1 MEQVESPVAPASSAD
16 HGRAVQSVV
25 RRLLRRGVLIGL
37 LGLAMAVGFVVA
49 YRSNNRSVSAKAK
62 IGVELDAEVLKY
74 VASDPAQVTVRYR
87 FKDDEAGSATV
98 TISLPALSRSYT
110 AGESIRVVARDKN
123 DETKTTIASTEKT
136 STVTSVPAAV
146 LFVSA
151 LSLLAMGVFEVQSAL
166 RALQHLKRG
175 SWKTWTWRG
184 AVDGPGRG
192 HVNAAGYVTS
202 PDRSEAHLLVNARGC
217 WREGIDLLEGKAV
230 IHVNGNPNG
239 HVLVRHPA
247 ALRPVILRPP
257 KGHRQ
262 QREAM
267 HRIESRVDRVS
278 SAPRS

>member
-1 MEQVESPVAPASSAD
+1 
-16 HGRAVQSVV
+16 VQSVV
-25 RRLLRRGVLIGL
+25 RRLLRRGIFIGL
-37 LGLAMAVGFVVA
+37 FGLALAVAFGVA
-49 YRSNNRSVSAKAK
+49 YRSNYNSVSAKAK
-62 IGVELDAEVLKY
+62 VGVELDAEVLRY
-74 VASDPAQVTVRYR
+74 VPGDPAKVTVRYY
-87 FKDDEAGSATV
+87 FKDDPASHTL
-98 TISLPALSRSYT
+98 TLSLGPLSRSYV
-110 AGESIRVVARDKN
+110 AGESIKVVARDKN
-123 DETKTTIASTEKT
+123 SETKTTIAATEKS

-166 RALQHLKRG
+166 RALQHLKTG
-175 SWKTWTWRG
+175 SSWKTWTWRG

-257 KGHRQ
+257 KTHRQ

-267 HRIESRVDRVS
+267 HRIESRVEHVAVRPTS
-278 SAPRS
+278 

>member
-1 MEQVESPVAPASSAD
+1 MEQVESPVGPASSAD

-25 RRLLRRGVLIGL
+25 RRLLRRGVGIGL
-37 LGLAMAVGFVVA
+37 LGLALAVGFVVA
-49 YRSNNRSVSAKAK
+49 YRSNNQSVSARAK
-62 IGVELDAEVLKY
+62 VGVELDAEVLKY
-74 VASDPAQVTVRYR
+74 VAGDPAEVTVRYQ
-87 FKDDEAGSATV
+87 DDAGSHTL
-98 TISLPALSRSYT
+98 TIQLAPFSRSY
-110 AGESIRVVARDKN
+110 AVGEPIKVVARDKN
-123 DETKTTIASTEKT
+123 DETKTTIAATERT
-136 STVTSVPAAV
+136 STFTSVPAAV

-151 LSLLAMGVFEVQSAL
+151 LALLAMGVFEVQSAL
-166 RALQHLKRG
+166 RALQHLKDG
-175 SWKTWTWRG
+175 NWKTWTWRG

-257 KGHRQ
+257 KNHRQ

-267 HRIESRVDRVS
+267 HRIESRVERVTS
-278 SAPRS
+278 